1 MSKFYIP
8 IYSNFRCYLFSLCVI
23 TSYGI
28 AQAEEIDI
36 EQETSVYSALSMGT
50 AWALTHRHVVT
61 NYHVIRGMR
70 NLRLVTSKQKEVPV
84 EVVLV
89 DEKNDLA
96 VLFIKDK
103 NIRINPLPLAL
114 TKPRL
119 GSQVFT
125 IGYPHP
131 NLMGTSPKLTSGLIN
146 ATNGLADDPRT
157 FQVSVPV
164 QSGNSG
170 GPLLNMRGEV
180 VGIITSKL
188 SAQKMFEWTG
198 DIPQNVNYA
207 IKVNRLSSL
216 ISELETD
223 EQVKAGGASK
233 NQNLESL
240 ADQIIDSVI
249 IVAGDGTKDSIQSR
263 HAFSQSK
270 RINKQAVKENKKTII
285 VYSFAEPGYFDKE
298 DNIVGSATVPIYS
311 KNTILILKQQLQKHL
326 GSDINFVTKSGKNI
340 KNIFY
345 LLEEPHYSKSLCKI
359 NNAKTIFASY
369 SEGEQGYTRHFRD
382 VSYRLI
388 DCSTLTEY
396 KKTYTIE
403 RDNLHDR
410 FGFEVALHM
419 TFKDFL
425 LKIPPYISMAN
436 Q

>member
-1 MSKFYIP
+1 MLR
-8 IYSNFRCYLFSLCVI
+8 NYLQSRTDIKHVIWCVI
-23 TSYGI
+23 VLFYPATAYSSDENLDQDT
-28 AQAEEIDI
+28 A
-36 EQETSVYSALSMGT
+36 VYSALSMGT

-61 NYHVIRGMR
+61 NYHVINGMR

-96 VLFIKDK
+96 VLFIKDE

-119 GSQVFT
+119 GSHVFT

-131 NLMGTSPKLTSGLIN
+131 NLMGTSPKLTHGLIN

-223 EQVKAGGASK
+223 EQVKAGGVSK

-240 ADQIIDSVI
+240 ADQVVDSVI
-249 IVAGDGTKDSIQSR
+249 IVAGDGNKLDTVLRNTLFSKKQKDAPTDVLNEKS
-263 HAFSQSK
+263 
-270 RINKQAVKENKKTII
+270 VI
-285 VYSFAEPGYFDKE
+285 VYSYAEPGGHDLKE
-298 DNIVGSATVPIYS
+298 NIQGSDSVRVYS
-311 KNTILILKQQLQKHL
+311 KNSANVLKQHIQKSL
-326 GSDINFVTKSGKNI
+326 SKVKIVTKTGKEVR
-340 KNIFY
+340 NIFY
-345 LLEEPHYSKSLCKI
+345 RLENINYSKSLCNKH
-359 NNAKTIFASY
+359 NASHIIASQ
-369 SEGEQGYTRHFRD
+369 SEDNSGQGMHFRYI
-382 VSYRLI
+382 SYRLF
-388 DCSTLTEY
+388 DCTAYKDY
-396 KKTYTIE
+396 KKQYTIE
-403 RDNLHDR
+403 RDELHDR
-410 FGFEVALHM
+410 FGYEVALHT
-419 TFKDFL
+419 TFKDFV
-425 LKIPPYISMAN
+425 LKTPPYISWVS